1 MPNDIRDR
9 TLHTVVTKPV
19 RKLEIVL
26 GRVLGFTAVGTV
38 LLAGIGLL
46 SYGFTVR
53 SLRHTHMLTSEDL
66 HKEVLPGN
74 RGYVLTGDTK
84 RIARAHASRDRAIQR
99 KGRAD

>member
-1 MPNDIRDR
+1 MPADIRDR

-19 RKLEIVL
+19 RKVEIVL

-38 LLAGIGLL
+38 LLAAIGLI

-53 SLRHTHMLTSEDL
+53 SLRHTHMLTSDDL

-74 RGYVLTGDTK
+74 RGYLLTGDTSE
-84 RIARAHASRDRAIQR
+84 RTGTATM
-99 KGRAD
+99 